1 MVSRV
6 KKKASLHT
14 LGCRLNQS
22 ETMLI
27 EQRLKDEGYEIV
39 PFGEVADLGIIN
51 TCTVT
56 NLADSK
62 CRQSIRQ
69 FVRKNPKAYTAVVGC
84 YSQMGFKEIA
94 EIGGVDLIIGN
105 QDKMS
110 VVDFI
115 GQGKMKGLSS
125 YGIESARMTFRS
137 AFLETRLSIK
147 ERI

>member
-6 KKKASLHT
+6 KQKASLHT

-69 FVRKNPKAYTAVVGC
+69 FVRKNTTA
-84 YSQMGFKEIA
+84 
-94 EIGGVDLIIGN
+94 
-105 QDKMS
+105 
-110 VVDFI
+110 
-115 GQGKMKGLSS
+115 
-125 YGIESARMTFRS
+125 
-137 AFLETRLSIK
+137 
-147 ERI
+147 

>member
-84 YSQMGFKEIA
+84 YSQMLS
-94 EIGGVDLIIGN
+94 LIHI
-105 QDKMS
+105 
-110 VVDFI
+110 
-115 GQGKMKGLSS
+115 
-125 YGIESARMTFRS
+125 
-137 AFLETRLSIK
+137 
-147 ERI
+147 

>member
-1 MVSRV
+1 MVSDVVRG
-6 KKKASLHT
+6 ASLHT

-27 EQRLKDEGYEIV
+27 QQRLKNECYEIV

-56 NLADSK
+56 SLADSK

-84 YSQMGFKEIA
+84 YSKMGFKEIA

-105 QDKMS
+105 PDKMS
-110 VVDFI
+110 V
-115 GQGKMKGLSS
+115 
-125 YGIESARMTFRS
+125 
-137 AFLETRLSIK
+137 
-147 ERI
+147 